1 MSSHTNRT
9 NARHINR
16 AAHDFKAFSAVAAAM
31 ATPPSLYLVVRFGGS
46 GTASERQVGAGLT
59 PGNGFSFVTG
69 LGPVPG
75 PVTPVTRSDRR
86 PFPGDMVDHVPKSPA
101 CVFGVI
107 RGEPECCAIDEN
119 TRDAIQV
126 RWRDESPLVMAALR
140 PRIRKQEE
148 QAANT
153 GIGQGIEQNL
163 SIVIVNQ
170 YVLDPL
176 GIDGAEQP

>member
-1 MSSHTNRT
+1 
-9 NARHINR
+9 
-16 AAHDFKAFSAVAAAM
+16 M
-31 ATPPSLYLVVRFGGS
+31 ATRPSLCLVGRLGGS
-46 GTASERQVGAGLT
+46 GTASECQVGASSI

-75 PVTPVTRSDRR
+75 PVAPVTRSARR
-86 PFPGDMVDHVPKSPA
+86 PFQGDMVDHVPKSPA
-101 CVFGVI
+101 CVIGVI
-107 RGEPECCAIDEN
+107 RCEPECRAIDEN

-126 RWRDESPLVMAALR
+126 RWRDESSLVMAALR
-140 PRIRKQEE
+140 PGIRKQEE
-148 QAANT
+148 QAANAS
-153 GIGQGIEQNL
+153 IGQGIEQNL